1 MNDDEKVILITEK
14 GYSIK
19 FTFADIKPIGR
30 LTSGVKGINLT
41 EGDGITGVINL
52 TSKIDS
58 IILITSKGKGKRMT
72 PADFALQNRGG
83 KGAIALKL
91 DPDDYV
97 AAALSASEDD
107 LILVAGKPNSI
118 CVPVKE
124 ISIQGKLGGGTK
136 IIERSIVESAIVV

>member
-1 MNDDEKVILITEK
+1 MT
-14 GYSIK
+14 
-19 FTFADIKPIGR
+19 
-30 LTSGVKGINLT
+30 
-41 EGDGITGVINL
+41 
-52 TSKIDS
+52 IDNFRS
-58 IILITSKGKGKRMT
+58 
-72 PADFALQNRGG
+72 QNRGG

-124 ISIQGKLGGGTK
+124 ISVQGKLGGGTK